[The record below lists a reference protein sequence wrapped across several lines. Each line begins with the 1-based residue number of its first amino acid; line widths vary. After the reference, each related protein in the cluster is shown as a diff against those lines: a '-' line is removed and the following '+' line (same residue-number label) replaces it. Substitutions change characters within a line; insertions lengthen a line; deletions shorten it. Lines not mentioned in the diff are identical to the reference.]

1 MLSIDKD
8 TAVTIIA
15 ELFLVASVLSLLSG
29 GNETDNRNR
38 SMLRSMLS
46 IEKDTAAIIIA
57 ELFLIASVLFYM
69 IPMNPTN
76 TKGYFSGYEQGL
88 LITGSVLFSIS
99 TLIDE
104 FFIEWYYSINIIH
117 GIMGLFFI
125 LSSIFITKCDFNA
138 DVDEVGFVTCG
149 REMGLLTF
157 FAMGGVFYYTM
168 VAVGEYQK
176 QKKVVPSMLSFVLK
190 AIASILFMTG
200 GFVQMCS
207 DGDDFSVFRDLMF
220 SGCIFHTVASIGLIV
235 SKFMNQAE

>member
-1 MLSIDKD
+1 MIDPAT
-8 TAVTIIA
+8 TAA
-15 ELFLVASVLSLLSG
+15 EPLLSG
-29 GNETDNRNR
+29 GNETDRRNR

-57 ELFLIASVLFYM
+57 ELFLMASVLFYM

-88 LITGSVLFSIS
+88 LITGAILFSIS

-104 FFIEWYYSINIIH
+104 FFIEWYFSMIIIY
-117 GIMGLFFI
+117 GILGLFFI
-125 LSSIFITKCDFNA
+125 SSSIFITKCDFKA
-138 DVDEVGFVTCG
+138 DVDEVSFVTCG
-149 REMGLLTF
+149 GEMGQLTF
-157 FAMGGVFYYTM
+157 FAMGCVFYYTM
-168 VAVGEYQK
+168 IAVGEYQK
-176 QKKVVPSMLSFVLK
+176 EKKVVPSMLSFILK
-190 AIASILFMTG
+190 AIASILFMTAAI
-200 GFVQMCS
+200 VQLYS